1 MQSEYTVS
9 EFNQFVMVC
18 VEVKRG
24 SLGVPISLSLATH
37 DVTAQGNQILWAERQ
52 IRVQLYHIINVTCT
66 STCTC

>member
-9 EFNQFVMVC
+9 EFNQSVMLC

-37 DVTAQGNQILWAERQ
+37 DKTAQGNQ
-52 IRVQLYHIINVTCT
+52 
-66 STCTC
+66 